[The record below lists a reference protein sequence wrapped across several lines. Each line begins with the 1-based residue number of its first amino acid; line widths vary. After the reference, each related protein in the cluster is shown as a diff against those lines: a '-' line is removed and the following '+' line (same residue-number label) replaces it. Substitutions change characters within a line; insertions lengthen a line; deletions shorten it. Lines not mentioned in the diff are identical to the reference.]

1 MTVLNGLNTFTAGT
15 PAVASQVNTNFATIK
30 TYVDG
35 LSAGTNIDNGT
46 LGIAKLSSAAVGI
59 LSPVGSVVQ
68 YVGASEPTNWKIC
81 NGQALLIASYPD
93 LYNLLT
99 TSGTVFPWGA
109 NPSGTTF
116 LLPNFAGRVPVGK
129 SADAEFDV
137 LGETGGAKTV
147 ALTEAQLAAHTHPN
161 SATAGT
167 TVTINDGGSHG
178 HTGSVHSGGGHDHT
192 GNTAGAGSHKHTANT
207 TFYNLGGHDH
217 DNLYDYLA
225 SGTNGA
231 SIVGGGNTN
240 AIQNAGNHGH
250 SFTTD
255 AVGGHGHGLTV
266 DSIGNHGHTNSASTT
281 VTMVNQP
288 IGSGAAHNNL
298 QPYIVVNYIIK
309 VL

>member
-1 MTVLNGLNTFTAGT
+1 MTSLIGLTTFSAGT
-15 PAVASQVNTNFATIK
+15 PAKASEVNGNFSAVK
-30 TYVDG
+30 TYVDA

-46 LGIAKLSSAAVGI
+46 IGIAKLSAAATGI

-81 NGQALLIASYPD
+81 NGQTLLIASYPD

-116 LLPNFAGRVPVGK
+116 VLPNFSGRVPVGK

-147 ALTEAQLAAHTHPN
+147 ALTEAQLASHNHGQNPHTHTQNPHLHAIDN
-161 SATAGT
+161 HDH
-167 TVTINDGGSHG
+167 TIND
-178 HTGSVHSGGGHDHT
+178 
-192 GNTAGAGSHKHTANT
+192 AGSHAHGVTTTSAAGSHNHSANA
-207 TFYNLGGHDH
+207 TFYNGGSGHNH
-217 DNLYDYLA
+217 DNLYDYLS

-231 SIVGGGNTN
+231 GAVGGGNTN
-240 AIQNAGNHGH
+240 AIQSAGSHEH
-250 SFTTD
+250 TVT
-255 AVGGHGHGLTV
+255 VGSSGT
-266 DSIGNHGHTNSASTT
+266 HGHTTPNRVVTMQNATAVNQSTT
-281 VTMVNQP
+281 ATN
-288 IGSGAAHNNL
+288 IATGSGAAHNNL

>member
-1 MTVLNGLNTFTAGT
+1 MTSLIGLTTFSAGT
-15 PAVASQVNTNFATIK
+15 PAKASEVNGNFSTVK

-35 LSAGTNIDNGT
+35 LSAGTNLDNGSI
-46 LGIAKLSSAAVGI
+46 GIAKLSATATGI

-81 NGQALLIASYPD
+81 NGQTLLIASYPD

-116 LLPNFAGRVPVGK
+116 VLPNFAGRVPVGK

-161 SATAGT
+161 TATAST
-167 TVTINDGGSHG
+167 TVTINDGGSHS
-178 HTGSVHSGGGHDHT
+178 HTGSIVDGGGHSHT
-192 GNTAGAGSHKHTANT
+192 GNTVPTGSHNHTAAT
-207 TFYNLGGHDH
+207 TFITGSHNH

-225 SGTNGA
+225 AGTNGA
-231 SIVGGGNTN
+231 SLVGDGNPN
-240 AIQNAGNHGH
+240 AIQSAGNHAH

-255 AVGGHGHGLTV
+255 AVGGHGHGVTIDAV
-266 DSIGNHGHTNSASTT
+266 VSHGHTNSAATS
-281 VTMVNQP
+281 VTMSNQP
-288 IGSGAAHNNL
+288 IGSGTAHNNL

>member
-1 MTVLNGLNTFTAGT
+1 MTVLTGLNTFSAGT

-46 LGIAKLSSAAVGI
+46 LGIAKLSSDAIGI

-68 YVGASEPTNWKIC
+68 YVGANEPTNWKRC
-81 NGQALLIASYPD
+81 DGQALLIASYPD

-99 TSGTVFPWGA
+99 TGGTVFPWGA

-116 LLPNFAGRVPVGK
+116 LLPNFGGRVPVGK
-129 SADAEFDV
+129 NSEAEFDV

-147 ALTEAQLAAHTHPN
+147 TLTEAQLASHTHAN
-161 SATAGT
+161 TASAST
-167 TVTINDGGSHG
+167 TVTVVGVANHG
-178 HTGSVHSGGGHDHT
+178 HTGFSYDAGGHQHT
-192 GNTAGAGSHKHTANT
+192 GSTDGAGSHNHTAST
-207 TFYNLGGHDH
+207 TFVLGGHNH

-225 SGTNGA
+225 TGTNGA
-231 SIVGGGNTN
+231 STVGGGNTN
-240 AIQNAGNHGH
+240 AIQSAGNHGH
-250 SFTTD
+250 TFTTGAQAAHQHGIGIND
-255 AVGGHGHGLTV
+255 GGAHSHGATGATSV
-266 DSIGNHGHTNSASTT
+266 SMSNA
-281 VTMVNQP
+281 P
-288 IGSGAAHNNL
+288 AGSSAAHNNL

>member
-1 MTVLNGLNTFTAGT
+1 MTVLTGLNTFSAGT

-46 LGIAKLSSAAVGI
+46 LGIAKLSAAATGI

-68 YVGASEPTNWKIC
+68 YVGANEPTNWKRC
-81 NGQALLIASYPD
+81 DGQALLIASYPD
-93 LYNLLT
+93 LYALLT
-99 TSGTVFPWGA
+99 TGGTVFPWGA

-116 LLPNFAGRVPVGK
+116 LLPNFGGRVPVGK

-147 ALTEAQLAAHTHPN
+147 ALTEAQLASHNHTQNPHNHTQDPHLHAIDN
-161 SATAGT
+161 HDH
-167 TVTINDGGSHG
+167 TIND
-178 HTGSVHSGGGHDHT
+178 
-192 GNTAGAGSHKHTANT
+192 AGSHAHGTTTTTTAGSHNHTATT
-207 TFYNLGGHDH
+207 TFYNGGAGHNH
-217 DNLYDYLA
+217 DNLYDYLS

-231 SIVGGGNTN
+231 STVGGGNIN
-240 AIQNAGNHGH
+240 AIQSAGSHEH
-250 SFTTD
+250 TVT
-255 AVGGHGHGLTV
+255 VGSAGT
-266 DSIGNHGHTNSASTT
+266 HGHTTPNRVVNMQNATATNIASTAT
-281 VTMVNQP
+281 N
-288 IGSGAAHNNL
+288 IAAGSGAAHNNL